1 MSRDGPPRATMT
13 SRSRC
18 HVSSTRS
25 STSIETGA
33 GSSAS
38 IAAPSTCC
46 PRPLTTLS
54 PLGRGPPF
62 ELSRCGE
69 ARAEIVRG
77 EVNPVIELAGIRVER
92 EGRAVLEVPAL
103 TVLPGEVLAVIGP
116 NGAGKSS
123 LLRVMGALE
132 SPAAGTVRFQGLA
145 VSAEQG
151 LAVRRR
157 MASVFQEPLL
167 ADATVFDNV
176 AMGLRFRGADRA
188 RIEAQV
194 ARWLTGFEIAALASR
209 QARTL
214 SGGEAQRAALARAL
228 VVEPE
233 LLLLDE
239 PFSALDAPTREGL
252 IGDLGRVLRAERITT
267 VLVTHDHEEA
277 MVLADR
283 VGVLMDGRLLQLGD
297 AAQVFRAPASEEIAR
312 FVGVETILD
321 CRVVDRDGELSV
333 LETGGQT
340 LQVAQ
345 PAEPGE
351 WVRLCL
357 RPEDV
362 TLFPGAPK
370 PGASS
375 AFNRLGGRVQR
386 VVPAAPH
393 VRVIV
398 DCGFSL
404 VALVT
409 QRSVEEQRLG
419 EGAEVTAHFTTTA
432 PHLLRHGKP

>member
-167 ADATVFDNV
+167 TDATVFDNV

-194 ARWLTGFEIAALASR
+194 TRWLTRFEIAALAGR

-252 IGDLGRVLRAERITT
+252 IDDLGRVLRAERITT
-267 VLVTHDHEEA
+267 RRPWSWPIGSA
-277 MVLADR
+277 CSSR
-283 VGVLMDGRLLQLGD
+283 
-297 AAQVFRAPASEEIAR
+297 AASSSSTAPR
-312 FVGVETILD
+312 
-321 CRVVDRDGELSV
+321 
-333 LETGGQT
+333 
-340 LQVAQ
+340 
-345 PAEPGE
+345 
-351 WVRLCL
+351 
-357 RPEDV
+357 
-362 TLFPGAPK
+362 
-370 PGASS
+370 ASS
-375 AFNRLGGRVQR
+375 ARPGQR
-386 VVPAAPH
+386 
-393 VRVIV
+393 
-398 DCGFSL
+398 
-404 VALVT
+404 
-409 QRSVEEQRLG
+409 RSR
-419 EGAEVTAHFTTTA
+419 ASSASRPWSA
-432 PHLLRHGKP
+432 